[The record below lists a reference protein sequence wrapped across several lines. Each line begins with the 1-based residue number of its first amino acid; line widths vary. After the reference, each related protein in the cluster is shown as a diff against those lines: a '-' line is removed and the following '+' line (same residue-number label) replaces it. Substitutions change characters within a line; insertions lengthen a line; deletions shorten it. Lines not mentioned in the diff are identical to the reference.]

1 MYDTSDKEAA
11 IRAVQRFLL
20 ELHYFEG
27 SIPFVT
33 IDGIFGDATRTAV
46 RAYQRLRGLPETG
59 EVDYNTFRLL
69 YTDYARAYRARN
81 GTAIIPPDTPLP
93 VTIGVSGDGVLAVQ
107 RLMNRLAERYSLAA
121 RTDES
126 GVYSYASGV
135 TANALRR
142 IYRLPEDGSVSAE
155 FFDKMVRDYE
165 YPAGR
170 NE

>member
-27 SIPFVT
+27 GIPFVT
-33 IDGIFGDATRTAV
+33 IDGIYGDATRAAIG
-46 RAYQRLRGLPETG
+46 AYQRLRGLPETG
-59 EVDYNTFRLL
+59 EADYATFRLL
-69 YTDYARAYRARN
+69 YADYARAYRART

-93 VTIGVSGDGVLAVQ
+93 VTVGASGDGVLAVQ
-107 RLMNRLAERYSLAA
+107 RLMNRLAERYSLTA

-126 GVYSYASGV
+126 GVYSCASGI

-142 IYRLPEDGSVSAE
+142 IYRLPEDGTITAE
-155 FFDKMVRDYE
+155 FFDTMVRDYE
-165 YPAGR
+165 YPTRTG
-170 NE
+170 